1 MTTAGSHYT
10 VLARRFRPQAFD
22 EVVGQ
27 EHVAR
32 ALRNAIRA
40 GRVAHAYMF
49 TGARGVG
56 KTSTAR
62 ILAKAL
68 NCPHVVDGVPCNEC
82 EICQGISAGNDVD
95 VLEIDGASNRG
106 IDDIRSLRASVGVR
120 SMRTQFKVYI
130 IDEVHML
137 TREAFNALLK
147 TLEEP
152 PPNVKFVFCT
162 TEPNKVPDTIL
173 SRCQRFDFSS
183 IAETS
188 IAERLRQIAKIEGFE
203 VSEDALELVSRRARG
218 SMRDSQ
224 SLFDQLLAFSDGT
237 VSADDVHRMLGT
249 AGDDR
254 LLELFAAIVEHR
266 PGEVLNLLDACFTA
280 GVQPGEFMDQVIGY
294 VRDMMVVLSGGTG
307 VALCAVAARHR
318 DDLLAQGRKLGMQT
332 VMAAFQILSDAKTQM
347 FRSTFARTVL
357 EMALVQLS
365 LLENLSALSELLS
378 GRLPAPIETAASAEP
393 GSEKKNFDESP
404 LITGQS
410 PRPRLQ
416 QPADSPPPG
425 LPPAIPIAPPAAQV
439 HSPASNSDGT
449 LNTPQTPAAGP
460 PVVSAASPESAP
472 PPAQSPPPV
481 PSLTQDRAAALLP
494 ELTRACGLTI
504 SAGLKMVQEIQLT
517 GSARLELLLDDTAD
531 FARRVLDLP
540 DNRARIE
547 QEILKITG
555 CNVVIGLRLVRTER
569 PAAPSPESV
578 LSITPPEAKAASSS
592 RRNSS
597 KQASASADEP
607 GVSTSSDSTINQSA
621 ANAQPSRRT
630 TAAVAETPAANLL
643 GDVDPARDSF
653 VQHVVESFGATVV
666 KVTKAPQARA
676 GAAVEQEAAAV

>member
-1 MTTAGSHYT
+1 
-10 VLARRFRPQAFD
+10 
-22 EVVGQ
+22 
-27 EHVAR
+27 
-32 ALRNAIRA
+32 
-40 GRVAHAYMF
+40 MF